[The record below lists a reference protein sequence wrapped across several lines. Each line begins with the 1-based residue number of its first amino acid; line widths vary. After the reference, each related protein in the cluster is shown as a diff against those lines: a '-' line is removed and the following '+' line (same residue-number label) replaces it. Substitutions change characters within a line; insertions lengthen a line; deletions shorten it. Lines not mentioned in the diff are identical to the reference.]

1 MQTDT
6 CGRETKTVS
15 KLKVW
20 TPVCLKRK
28 NILFQKIWEHAEG
41 A

>member
-1 MQTDT
+1 METDI
-6 CGRETKTVS
+6 CVRETKTVS

-20 TPVCLKRK
+20 SEFVLNEK
-28 NILFQKIWEHAEG
+28 NILFQKIWEHTEG

>member
-1 MQTDT
+1 METDI
-6 CGRETKTVS
+6 CVRETKTVL

-20 TPVCLKRK
+20 TEFVLNEKI
-28 NILFQKIWEHAEG
+28 ILFQKIWEHAEG